1 MSSRKICRAIPNVQ
15 ETLEVASNDA
25 ELMVQDRGGILEK
38 MITVS
43 IYIIGIWLVYYWYMI
58 GIWLVYDWYIIGIWL
73 VYDWY
78 MIGIWLVYYWY
89 IIGILLV
96 YYWCII
102 GILLVYYWYIIDI
115 WLYYYYHDMIYI
127 IEIIIIMIIVP
138 LGEYILINRSSS

>member
-1 MSSRKICRAIPNVQ
+1 MSFRKICRAIPNVQ

-43 IYIIGIWLVYYWYMI
+43 IY
-58 GIWLVYDWYIIGIWL
+58 
-73 VYDWY
+73 
-78 MIGIWLVYYWY
+78 
-89 IIGILLV
+89 
-96 YYWCII
+96 II